1 MKLLFGVFLLL
12 YAFALLQMSFLVHF
26 FPAGLVPNLII
37 LTVLCLSIFERS
49 SSYSSMG
56 VALFG
61 GFLLDIFSDGIIGFW
76 PLALLLI
83 STFIKIVLED
93 YVRLPIPKKF

>member
-1 MKLLFGVFLLL
+1 MKLLLGVFLLL

-26 FPAGLVPNLII
+26 FPAGLIPNLII

-49 SSYSSMG
+49 SSSASMVG
-56 VALFG
+56 SLFG
-61 GFLLDIFSDGIIGFW
+61 GFLIDIFSGGIIGFW
-76 PLALLLI
+76 SLVLLLI

>member
-1 MKLLFGVFLLL
+1 MKLLFGVFLVL

-37 LTVLCLSIFERS
+37 FTVLCLSIFERS
-49 SSYSSMG
+49 SSYVSMG
-56 VALFG
+56 AALFG
-61 GFLLDIFSDGIIGFW
+61 GFLIDIFSDGVIGFW
-76 PLALLLI
+76 PLILLLI
-83 STFIKIVLED
+83 SIFIKIVLED

>member
-1 MKLLFGVFLLL
+1 MKQLFSVFLLL
-12 YAFALLQMSFLVHF
+12 YAFALLQMSFLIHF

-37 LTVLCLSIFERS
+37 FAVLCLSIFERS
-49 SSYSSMG
+49 TSYASMVG
-56 VALFG
+56 SLFG
-61 GFLLDIFSDGIIGFW
+61 GFLIDIFSGGVIGFW
-76 PLALLLI
+76 ALVLFLI